1 MLWNGM
7 ILVSI
12 FWSRGNCWISSF
24 SLFPVW
30 ERKLIGIFLFCV
42 QFWHS
47 SDQDE
52 FYLQLFCQLLHKF
65 EMGKTQPLSDLR
77 RSILHKAFRFE
88 IKKLLLWEVEF
99 TFLSTVSFFLFFFSA
114 ERIWNHWQGSAN
126 REELFSS
133 TLQNEDF
140 CPWWGHRQIK
150 VLVLCFQT

>member
-12 FWSRGNCWISSF
+12 FWSRGNCEFLVSVCF
-24 SLFPVW
+24 LYGK
-30 ERKLIGIFLFCV
+30 EKLVGIFLFCV
-42 QFWHS
+42 QCWHS

-88 IKKLLLWEVEF
+88 IKKIAVVGGRIY
-99 TFLSTVSFFLFFFSA
+99 FLIYCVFFSLFFFSWKNLKSLA
-114 ERIWNHWQGSAN
+114 GLCQLR
-126 REELFSS
+126 RTLLLLS
-133 TLQNEDF
+133 TK
-140 CPWWGHRQIK
+140 WGFLPLMRS
-150 VLVLCFQT
+150 